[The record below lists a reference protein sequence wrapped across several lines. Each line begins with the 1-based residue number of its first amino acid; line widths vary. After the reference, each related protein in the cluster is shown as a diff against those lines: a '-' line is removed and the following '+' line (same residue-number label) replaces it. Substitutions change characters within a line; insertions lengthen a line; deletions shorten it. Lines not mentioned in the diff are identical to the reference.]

1 MTAFKVILIL
11 IVFCI
16 FLSFLCFFIN
26 NKNKKLK
33 KEKELTLTELW
44 EKEKSKFKEE
54 REELLKKYAEESE
67 KIEKSRKLL
76 REAVIL
82 EEESCRNK
90 LNLLQSQIKEKENF
104 NNSLLK
110 IREEELDRIIEEKRK
125 EKEKT
130 MDAHLKLEE
139 ERKTLTL
146 NAQFAQFSAEQDK
159 EKAQILKELDKIR
172 EEFDEYR
179 SQREAI
185 NLAIL
190 REKELQEK
198 QDFFK
203 IVIKDNDIEDIE
215 VLKSISPR
223 LRNREALN
231 KLVYEVFVKRPLNE
245 LIKRVTGGREIS
257 GIYKIT
263 YIKTGEAYIGKT
275 TNISTRWQNHIK
287 TACGLEGAARTT
299 FHNRLEQ
306 DGIWNYTFEILE
318 EVPKD
323 KLGEKEKFYINLYGT
338 DKQMNMRKG

>member
-1 MTAFKVILIL
+1 MDKLLYILSIVILL
-11 IVFCI
+11 FG
-16 FLSFLCFFIN
+16 FFYIY
-26 NKNKKLK
+26 NKNKKLI
-33 KEKELTLTELW
+33 KEKELTLEQLW
-44 EKEKSKFKEE
+44 EKEKFKFEEE
-54 REELLKKYAEESE
+54 RKELIKSYNSE
-67 KIEKSRKLL
+67 KEHFSLERQN
-76 REAVIL
+76 IL
-82 EEESCRNK
+82 ESIYKEKIDGQKE
-90 LNLLQSQIKEKENF
+90 LDILQQQIKEKQNF

-110 IREEELDRIIEEKRK
+110 IREEELNRIIEEKRK
-125 EKEKT
+125 EKEVA
-130 MDAHLKLEE
+130 MEAHLKLEE
-139 ERKTLTL
+139 ERKRLVL
-146 NAQFAQFSAEQDK
+146 NTQFIQFTAEQDK
-159 EKAQILKELDKIR
+159 EKDRILKELDKIR
-172 EEFDEYR
+172 SEFDEYR

-185 NLAIL
+185 NSAIL

-203 IVIKDNDIEDIE
+203 IVMKTSDIEDME

-223 LRNREALN
+223 LQNREALN
-231 KLVYEVFVKRPLNE
+231 KLIYEVFVKRPLTE
-245 LIKRVTGGREIS
+245 LIKRITGGREIS

-323 KLGEKEKFYINLYGT
+323 KLGEKEKFYIDLYGT
-338 DKQMNMRKG
+338 DKQMNMKKGG